1 MNTVK
6 TFLHPIKNTV
16 GHLICLIFLL
26 NSLRIFIQNNTIL
39 SFYCVHSN
47 IEQIGKSMTISQSES
62 ASFNDMSV
70 FKENQV
76 KVPKTTKLMM
86 MKISFDWCAQ
96 WWSAKIFDQILQ
108 QIRSADEGC
117 IFSY

>member
-62 ASFNDMSV
+62 ASFNDMAV

-86 MKISFDWCAQ
+86 IKDFLCLVCPMVIS
-96 WWSAKIFDQILQ
+96 KNI
-108 QIRSADEGC
+108 
-117 IFSY
+117 

>member
-76 KVPKTTKLMM
+76 KVPKNHKVDDDKRFPLLGVPNG
-86 MKISFDWCAQ
+86 
-96 WWSAKIFDQILQ
+96 DQQKYL
-108 QIRSADEGC
+108 IRFATNSIC
-117 IFSY
+117 